1 MTSNSKISDIVIFSD
16 SRIDINGMGSRSWGS
31 YSIASHFRSIGFSTQ
46 VIDYI
51 YNMNNEELEKAI
63 KKYVSHSTKI
73 IGFGALFWEFFPNN
87 TVHQIS
93 KIAKL
98 IIEISKNINPNIK
111 VIAGG
116 PSVRMFLREDFPKVD
131 AIFEGFSES
140 DSTKFIE
147 YIFKGGNLPKENSLV
162 RDTLVYNNVTGGQ
175 GLFSTRRT
183 SYIESDYI
191 LEHEVPTLEIARGCI
206 FNCKFCSFA
215 LKGKKKLDYIKD
227 QSVLRDE
234 LIENYE
240 KYGIDKY
247 IFVDDT
253 FNDSQY
259 KLDELYKTFSSLP
272 FKMNFSAFLR
282 LDLLNAHQDQ
292 IQQLQEMGL
301 TSTFF
306 GVETFHHKAAKEIGK
321 GLHPDTTKELLH
333 QLTTKDW
340 KNKVMVAIT
349 LLIGLPHETYE
360 SHEETLKW
368 ILDENN
374 LVNQVVPHLLMI
386 QDPKT
391 LIVPEKF
398 PNVSKY
404 QLESEKYGFYWEDR
418 KDPFKWNNSIGPISS
433 REEAHQ
439 LYVRYLD
446 AIRHSGRLT
455 QGGFNL
461 HRLWP
466 LFKFHK
472 PNLEYNDLLKM
483 SRKEFNDLCMYVIEK
498 DKADP
503 PLVNIYKKKILEDDQ
518 TL

>member
-1 MTSNSKISDIVIFSD
+1 MNSKMSDIVIFSE
-16 SRIDINGMGSRSWGS
+16 SRVDMNGLGSRSWGS

-51 YNMNNEELEKAI
+51 YNMSHEELERAI
-63 KKYVSHSTKI
+63 KKYVSSDTKVVG
-73 IGFGALFWEFFPNN
+73 IGAAYWEFYPN
-87 TVHQIS
+87 HILQQLS
-93 KIAKL
+93 KISKL
-98 IIEISKNINPNIK
+98 IIEFSKNINPNIK
-111 VIAGG
+111 IIAGG
-116 PSVRMFLREDFPKVD
+116 PSVRIFLRENFPKVD

-140 DSTKFIE
+140 DSKKYLEHVFNNT
-147 YIFKGGNLPKENSLV
+147 PKPLENSIV
-162 RDTLVYNNVTGGQ
+162 RNTSIYNNVVGEQ
-175 GLFSTRRT
+175 IFFSKSKT
-183 SYIESDYI
+183 SYVEHDYI
-191 LEHEVPTLEIARGCI
+191 LKNEVPILEIGRGCI

-227 QSVLRDE
+227 QSLLRDE

-240 KYGIDKY
+240 KYGMDKY

-306 GVETFHHKAAKEIGK
+306 GVETFHYQAAKEIGK
-321 GLHPDTTKELLH
+321 GIHPDKVKELLH
-333 QLTTKDW
+333 RLTSVDW
-340 KNKVMVAIT
+340 KDKVKVAIT

-374 LVNQVVPHLLMI
+374 LVDQVVPHPLII

-391 LIVPEKF
+391 LIIPEQY

-404 QLESEKYGFYWEDR
+404 QLESEKYGFYW
-418 KDPFKWNNSIGPISS
+418 KDDPLEWHNHIGPVKS
-433 REEAHQ
+433 RQETLQ
-439 LYVRYLD
+439 LYARYIE
-446 AIRHSGRLT
+446 AVKRSNRVI

-466 LFKFHK
+466 LVKVYK
-472 PNLEYNDLLKM
+472 PNLEYDDLLKM
-483 SRKEFNDLCMYVIEK
+483 SRKEFDDLSTYILEK
-498 DKADP
+498 DMVEST
-503 PLVNIYKKKILEDDQ
+503 LVNTYKRKLLEDDQ